1 MRGGGLAGTL
11 PANLQHICQFL
22 DQKRSQ
28 EWRLAFD
35 QNLRTS
41 AAKPLEKGY
50 FFYQIKLCFDSVFT
64 NRRLFVLSLRILF
77 YAQNHEINRDF

>member
-1 MRGGGLAGTL
+1 LAGTL
-11 PANLQHICQFL
+11 PVNLQHICQFL

-41 AAKPLEKGY
+41 AAKPVKTGLSFIK
-50 FFYQIKLCFDSVFT
+50 IKLCFDSVCT
-64 NRRLFVLSLRILF
+64 VRRLFVLSLRILF
-77 YAQNHEINRDF
+77 YAQNHEINRYF

>member
-1 MRGGGLAGTL
+1 MRGGGGGGGLAGTL

-35 QNLRTS
+35 QNYRTS
-41 AAKPLEKGY
+41 AAMPLKTGRI
-50 FFYQIKLCFDSVFT
+50 FYQNYL
-64 NRRLFVLSLRILF
+64 
-77 YAQNHEINRDF
+77 